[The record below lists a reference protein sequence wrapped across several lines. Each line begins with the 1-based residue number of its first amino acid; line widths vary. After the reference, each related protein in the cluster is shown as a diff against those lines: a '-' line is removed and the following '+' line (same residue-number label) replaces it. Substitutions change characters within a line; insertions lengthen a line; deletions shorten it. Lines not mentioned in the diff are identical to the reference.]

1 LKFPL
6 TKSLIFEYYLCR
18 KYIELPVVQ
27 SKKNLKFWE
36 TTMADS
42 RKEQTRTAW
51 LETIEKHKLDADG
64 PATDQIWS
72 TKLECASRDELISI
86 QNDKLKMVTPFLYE
100 NSDFYRRRF
109 DRLDL
114 APTDIQ
120 TVDDLSKWPIV
131 DKSEM
136 MEDALEH
143 PPYGTYSTMDD
154 ALWDKRGWMM
164 FSSSGSSGVPRVFR
178 YSHVDRD
185 LWEWANARAIY
196 SFGVRPDDTI
206 LLASGYGPHVFAWGV
221 QYALQRMNVACIPGG
236 GMTTDMRAN
245 IVDRFKPTV
254 LCCTTSY
261 ALHLGRVMEEKGLDP
276 AASSIR
282 MLFVG
287 GEPGTGILNT
297 RNRLKD
303 LWGAEMMEFYGCTE
317 VSPHCGGY
325 SCSHAEMPDGQIA
338 THLMEDH
345 QIWELVDPDTM
356 DPVAEGER
364 GITVCTSLNSES
376 SPQLRFNV
384 GDYTTY
390 STEQC
395 GCGRTHV
402 RAVGSFGG
410 RSDDL
415 INLRGI
421 KMYPVQLEQ
430 AVRAVPG
437 VGDEYEILI
446 ETDDAGV
453 DMMTARVEHTDDI
466 SEQIV
471 NEIKTRCEVTVGV
484 EVLTP
489 GTLPKTEFKAK
500 RIRDERDKG

>member
-1 LKFPL
+1 
-6 TKSLIFEYYLCR
+6 
-18 KYIELPVVQ
+18 
-27 SKKNLKFWE
+27 
-36 TTMADS
+36 MADS

-51 LETIEKHKLDADG
+51 LETIEKHKSDTHA
-64 PATDQIWS
+64 PATDQIWAQ
-72 TKLECASRDELISI
+72 KLECASRDELIAI

-109 DRLDL
+109 DKLDL
-114 APTDIQ
+114 APTDIK
-120 TVDDLSKWPIV
+120 TVDDLTKWPVV

-136 MEDALEH
+136 MADVQEH

-154 ALWDKRGWMM
+154 ELWKKRGWML

-178 YSHVDRD
+178 YSHIDRD

-196 SFGVRPDDTI
+196 SFGVRPDDTVF
-206 LLASGYGPHVFAWGV
+206 LASGYGPHVFAWGV
-221 QYALQRMNVACIPGG
+221 QYALQRMNVASIPGG

-287 GEPGTGILNT
+287 GEPGTGIMNT
-297 RNRLKD
+297 RNRLKE
-303 LWGAEMMEFYGCTE
+303 LWGAEMREFYGCTE
-317 VSPHCGGY
+317 VAPHSGGY
-325 SCSHAEMPDGQIA
+325 SCSHAEISDDMVA

-356 DPVAEGER
+356 EPVQEGER
-364 GITVCTSLNSES
+364 GITVCTSLHSES

-384 GDYTTY
+384 GDYTVY

-402 RAVGSFGG
+402 RAMGSFAG

-437 VGDEYEILI
+437 IGDEYEILI
-446 ETDDAGV
+446 ETNADGLDI
-453 DMMTARVEHTDDI
+453 MTARVEHAEDVSDQVI
-466 SEQIV
+466 

-484 EVLTP
+484 EMLAP
-489 GTLPKTEFKAK
+489 NTLPKTEFKAK
-500 RIRDERDKG
+500 RIRDEREKE

>member
-1 LKFPL
+1 
-6 TKSLIFEYYLCR
+6 
-18 KYIELPVVQ
+18 
-27 SKKNLKFWE
+27 
-36 TTMADS
+36 MADS

-430 AVRAVPG
+430 AVRAVLG

-484 EVLTP
+484 EVLTL

>member
-1 LKFPL
+1 
-6 TKSLIFEYYLCR
+6 
-18 KYIELPVVQ
+18 
-27 SKKNLKFWE
+27 
-36 TTMADS
+36 
-42 RKEQTRTAW
+42 
-51 LETIEKHKLDADG
+51 
-64 PATDQIWS
+64 
-72 TKLECASRDELISI
+72 
-86 QNDKLKMVTPFLYE
+86 
-100 NSDFYRRRF
+100 
-109 DRLDL
+109 
-114 APTDIQ
+114 
-120 TVDDLSKWPIV
+120 
-131 DKSEM
+131 
-136 MEDALEH
+136 
-143 PPYGTYSTMDD
+143 
-154 ALWDKRGWMM
+154 
-164 FSSSGSSGVPRVFR
+164 
-178 YSHVDRD
+178 
-185 LWEWANARAIY
+185 
-196 SFGVRPDDTI
+196 
-206 LLASGYGPHVFAWGV
+206 
-221 QYALQRMNVACIPGG
+221 
-236 GMTTDMRAN
+236 
-245 IVDRFKPTV
+245 
-254 LCCTTSY
+254 
-261 ALHLGRVMEEKGLDP
+261 MEEKGLDP

>member
-1 LKFPL
+1 
-6 TKSLIFEYYLCR
+6 
-18 KYIELPVVQ
+18 
-27 SKKNLKFWE
+27 
-36 TTMADS
+36 MADS